1 MVLPSRVGENVA
13 LNFFKSN
20 TKSGEINM
28 KESVLRAIESVSSSS
43 ALAAAIVDS
52 LTPDKPLA
60 EDDIARLKSQ
70 VALMQHEILKL
81 KLTTLDDAPNMTD
94 DERHSLEIQFMAY
107 VNSIDKSQLNAKFN
121 RSFFQ
126 PHPTQVRYV
135 LALAL
140 YNHMV
145 QIKQQ
150 ASAVILD
157 LIASN
162 GAL

>member
-1 MVLPSRVGENVA
+1 
-13 LNFFKSN
+13 
-20 TKSGEINM
+20 M
-28 KESVLRAIESVSSSS
+28 KESVLRAIESVSSTS

-52 LTPDKPLA
+52 LKPDQPIA
-60 EDDIARLKSQ
+60 QDDITRLKSQ
-70 VALMQHEILKL
+70 VAILQHEILKL
-81 KLTTLDDAPNMTD
+81 KLTALEDVPAMSD
-94 DERHSLEIQFMAY
+94 DERHSLELQFLAY
-107 VNSIDKSQLNAKFN
+107 VSSLDKVRLNNKFN
-121 RSFFQ
+121 RTFFQ
-126 PHPTQVRYV
+126 PHTAQVRYV

-140 YNHMV
+140 YNYMA